1 MKLNSKL
8 IILAVV
14 IIAVVIGYLYYRR
27 EHYGGGGYSISSGLA
42 FNNNAKHCFK
52 NFYDPPDSPGYC
64 TTIGTVVV

>member
-1 MKLNSKL
+1 MKLNIKL
-8 IILAVV
+8 IILALV
-14 IIAVVIGYLYYRR
+14 IIAVVGYLYYRR
-27 EHYGGGGYSISSGLA
+27 EHYGGGGYGIISGLA